1 MTSHKTKDALSPSL
15 TEAVYNV
22 TIAYSVYKEHGNLA
36 TEQDHQVI
44 LNSQLVH

>member
-1 MTSHKTKDALSPSL
+1 MLQPEPTKDAFTQS